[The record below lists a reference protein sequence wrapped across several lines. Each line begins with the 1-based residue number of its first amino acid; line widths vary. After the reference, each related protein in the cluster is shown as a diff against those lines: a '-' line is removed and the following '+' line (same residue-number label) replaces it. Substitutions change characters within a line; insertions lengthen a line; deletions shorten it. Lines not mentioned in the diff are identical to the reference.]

1 MGSSVLIFG
10 DGITGLV
17 LAKMLRQNGGCNVVV
32 VSVGGLKMDL
42 AQKLGADKYIE
53 LSRESP
59 ATGSLKILDDS
70 INYVRRGG
78 KLVMYRVYPDEVRV
92 SWPPAK
98 IFGDKITILSSYSET
113 YKFPAAV
120 DNLDSGQA
128 MRNKTAI
135 KAAITFD

>member
-59 ATGSLKILDDS
+59 
-70 INYVRRGG
+70 VRRGG
-78 KLVMYRVYPDEVRV
+78 KLVMYRVYPDEVWV